1 MEVGDYIRESVIPQ
15 GMSVTEAAK
24 RLDVGRPTLSRLLNG
39 HASLSQKMALRLER
53 AFDADRQKLLT
64 LQDEAHRERSREEAR
79 GVTVSPY
86 PPPFLTETLTDRR
99 ISEWAAG
106 NISARDQL
114 PVLLRRLINS
124 TGQELRHVD
133 FPGGDNAQRPGWD
146 GWVEADAPTQWIPEG
161 KSGWELSTEQR
172 PSRKANDVYA
182 TRVRNVT
189 KADRAVCTFVF
200 VSTCKW
206 PGKTDW
212 AMSMAARRQWKD
224 VRAFDASDL
233 EQWLEASITGQMWMA
248 ERLDIPTEGF
258 ETLEQ
263 VWARWAEAS
272 KPRITA
278 KIFEPSITAHRGGV
292 SNRYRFNEWLA
303 KPTDRPFTV
312 AADSKEEALAFL
324 ACLFRDSSVPA
335 LYRDQAAVFESA
347 QTLRK
352 LASSRL
358 PFIVIARSEE
368 VQRELDTVYQR
379 RPCIVVRLRNESHQ
393 EPYIAV
399 EPLAR
404 EAFEAALGDMG
415 IEREAFDRWARESGR
430 SPTVLRRRLSKFDA
444 IRKPQWAKDKQ
455 TARRL
460 IPIVMVGTWNT
471 ESEAD
476 RKILSELSG
485 GCYSKIEETI
495 TDLLGIEDCPVWSAG
510 KHCGVVSKIDA
521 VFAIS
526 QFLTRQTL
534 EDFFAHAKTV
544 LSEADPSLDLPE
556 DQQWAAAIYDKV
568 RKHSTTLRSGI
579 CETLVLLSVHG
590 NALFQ
595 NRLGLDM
602 DSSVSSLI
610 RDLLEPLTV
619 DKILSHESDL
629 PNYAEAAPAE
639 FLRVLEID
647 LQQQNPE
654 LLGMLKPAD
663 SGIFSNCPRTGL
675 LWALECI
682 AWNPR
687 YLSRVSKILAK
698 LSKTEINDNWVN
710 RPINSLWAIY
720 RSWFPQTA
728 ASLDLRIKGLEM
740 LVSQFPDIGW
750 QICMQQ
756 FGNDLQIGMASY
768 QPRWRADASSS
779 GRVISRPKQCKF
791 DEKALELAISMDVD
805 KYDGKKLGDLIER
818 LDVISRNDRDIV
830 WQLVDTW
837 AEEKANESAKD
848 NLRKRIRRFAL
859 TRIGRK
865 LASDIRGRA
874 RDTYIELEPRDVIIR
889 HQWLFADGRM
899 DIPDDETED
908 ERLDFSK
915 REKRIDKLRAEAME
929 EIWVERGME
938 GILSLL
944 EVSDAAHVV
953 GRYAALRITNL
964 DTAVSVLQA
973 CLSADSDLDQKV
985 DNFMQAF
992 IPHIDVSLQP
1002 ELLLTITEGTTD
1014 DQKVR
1019 ILCCAPCDD
1028 RTWRILDQQSQD
1040 IRDRYWQEVN
1050 PYWIDYTEPGTNH
1063 LIDRLLA
1070 ARRPRAAFRLV
1081 EWRWRLKKVETSR
1094 LKQLL
1099 LALATTS
1106 TEPYDTPAPDSSAI
1120 SEAMDA
1126 LGARASVTTD
1136 EMAWLEFAFINALE
1150 RSAHGIPNL
1159 ERQIEERP
1167 ILFVQ
1172 VLALRYKRS
1181 DEGQDPTN
1189 WRIEDS
1195 DQRHAIVA
1203 AAYRLLRIL
1212 SRIPGTES
1220 DSTINTEKLR
1230 RWVTEVRRLCAE
1242 HGRADMGDFHIG
1254 QLLAKAPSDEENL
1267 WPCRPVCEVME
1278 IVQSE
1283 SLAHGFQLGV
1293 YNSRGMHMRGEG
1305 GDQERELAAKYRNRA
1320 QRLDFEYPYVSSVLE
1335 GIARGY
1341 DADARQ
1347 EDSAAD
1353 VRRRLVL

>member
-64 LQDEAHRERSREEAR
+64 LQAEAHRERSREEAR
-79 GVTVSPY
+79 GVTVPPY
-86 PPPFLTETLTDRR
+86 PPPFLTETLTARR

-106 NISARDQL
+106 NISARAQL

-124 TGQELRHVD
+124 TGQELRHVG

-172 PSRKANDVYA
+172 PGRKANDVYA

-189 KADRAVCTFVF
+189 RADRAVCTFVF
-200 VSTCKW
+200 VSSCEW

-224 VRAFDASDL
+224 VRAFDAIDL
-233 EQWLEASITGQMWMA
+233 EEWLEASITGQMWMA

-263 VWARWAEAS
+263 VWARWADAS

-303 KPTDRPFTV
+303 KATERPFTV
-312 AADSKEEALAFL
+312 SADSKEEALAFL

-415 IEREAFDRWARESGR
+415 IDREAFDQWARESGR
-430 SPTVLRRRLSKFDA
+430 SPTVLRRRLSKFEA
-444 IRKPQWAKDKQ
+444 IRRPAWANDRE

-460 IPIVMVGTWNT
+460 IPIVMVGAWHA

-476 RKILSELSG
+476 RKILSGLSG
-485 GCYSKIEETI
+485 GCYSKVEETI
-495 TDLLGIEDCPVWSAG
+495 TDLLGIEDCPVWFAG
-510 KHCGVVSKIDA
+510 EHCGVVSRIDA
-521 VFAIS
+521 LFAIDR
-526 QFLTRQTL
+526 FLTKKTL
-534 EDFFAHAKTV
+534 NNYLELADQV

-556 DQQWAAAIYDKV
+556 DQRWAAAIHDKV
-568 RKHSTTLRSGI
+568 REHSTTLRNGI

-590 NALFQ
+590 NTLFQ
-595 NRLGLDM
+595 DRLNVEWL
-602 DSSVSSLI
+602 VSSLI
-610 RDLLEPLTV
+610 RDILEPLTI
-619 DKILSHESDL
+619 DTLLSHESDL
-629 PNYAEAAPAE
+629 PSYAEAAPAE
-639 FLRVLEID
+639 FLRILEEDLKQPSPVLLEI
-647 LQQQNPE
+647 
-654 LLGMLKPAD
+654 LKPVD
-663 SGIFSNCPRTGL
+663 SGVFGSCPRTGI
-675 LWALECI
+675 LWALECV

-687 YLSRVSKILAK
+687 YLSRVSKILAR
-698 LSKTEINDNWVN
+698 LSETEINDNWAN
-710 RPINSLWAIY
+710 LPINSLWAIY

-728 ASLDLRIKGLEM
+728 ASLDLRIRGLEM
-740 LVSQFPDIGW
+740 LVNQFPDIGW

-756 FGNDLQIGMASY
+756 FGHDSQIGMASY
-768 QPRWRADASSS
+768 RPRWRADASGAGGVVS
-779 GRVISRPKQCKF
+779 GQEQCKF
-791 DEKALELAISMDVD
+791 DDKSLELALSMDEE
-805 KYDGKKLGDLIER
+805 KYDSQKLGDLIER
-818 LDVISRNDRDIV
+818 LDSISYEDRVAV
-830 WQLVDTW
+830 WKLVATW
-837 AEEKANESAKD
+837 AQGKADETAKD
-848 NLRKRIRRFAL
+848 ELRDQIRRFAL
-859 TRIGRK
+859 SRVGRK
-865 LASDIRGRA
+865 LPSDIRDRA
-874 RDTYIELEPRDVIIR
+874 RDAYRKLEPRNVIVR
-889 HQWLFADGRM
+889 HRWLFTDGRM
-899 DIPDDETED
+899 DLPVGEAED
-908 ERLDFSK
+908 ELLDFSK
-915 REKRIDKLRAEAME
+915 REKQVDRLRAEAMH
-929 EIWVERGME
+929 EIWVERGIR
-938 GILSLL
+938 GVISLL
-944 EVSDAAHVV
+944 AVSNAAHVV
-953 GRYAALRITNL
+953 GRYAAPKVTDL
-964 DTAVSVLQA
+964 DTAISVLQA
-973 CLSADSDLDQKV
+973 CLSADAALYRRV

-992 IPHIDVSLQP
+992 IPHIDESLQP
-1002 ELLLTITEGTTD
+1002 GLLSTISEKTTD

-1028 RTWRILDQQSQD
+1028 RTWLILDQQSQY

-1050 PYWIDYTEPGTNH
+1050 PYWIDYTEAGTND
-1063 LIDRLLA
+1063 LIDRFLA
-1070 ARRPRAAFRLV
+1070 AGRPRAAFRLV
-1081 EWRWRLKKVETSR
+1081 EWRLKKVKTSR
-1094 LKQLL
+1094 LKRLL
-1099 LALATTS
+1099 LALTTTS
-1106 TEPYDTPAPDSSAI
+1106 TEPYDTPAPDSSGI

-1159 ERQIEERP
+1159 ERQIEESP

-1172 VLALRYKRS
+1172 VLALPYKRS

-1189 WRIEDS
+1189 WKIGDS
-1195 DQRHAIVA
+1195 DQGDAVVA
-1203 AAYRLLRIL
+1203 AAYRLLRVL
-1212 SRIPGTES
+1212 SRIPGAES
-1220 DSTINTEKLR
+1220 DSTINTEKLQ

-1254 QLLAKAPSDEENL
+1254 QLLAKAPSDEEKL

-1278 IVQSE
+1278 TVQSE
-1283 SLAHGFQLGV
+1283 SLARGFQLGV

-1335 GIARGY
+1335 GIAREY